1 MDSSLDAYLKPTP
14 VFDCD
19 HPSIQAKT
27 ASLTRNETDAAGKAM
42 KLFYFVR
49 DEIEYAFYPPSFPLE
64 DLFRA
69 SHTLSV
75 PKSFCIPKAVLL
87 ATMARAAGIP
97 AGIAFADIRNHLLPQ
112 KAVDL
117 LGGNLIRLHGFSV
130 LYLDGKWVKATP
142 AFDLK
147 MSEDNGLVPVEFDCT
162 TDAMLP
168 SHDRKGRKHIEYVGD
183 LVHRLY
189 VTDLGHYFDDIDPQ
203 RLVEALLEG
212 FDDSVL
218 ADRMSGLLREAPP
231 AA

>member
-19 HPSIQAKT
+19 HPSIQAKA
-27 ASLTRNETDAAGKAM
+27 ASLTRHETDATGKAV

-49 DEIEYAFYPPSFPLE
+49 DEVEYAFYPPSFPLE
-64 DLFRA
+64 DIFRA

-75 PKSFCIPKAVLL
+75 RKSACIPKAILL
-87 ATMARAAGIP
+87 ATLARAADIP
-97 AGIAFADIRNHLLPQ
+97 AGVAFADIRNHLLPR
-112 KAVDL
+112 KAMDL

-147 MSEDNGLVPVEFDCT
+147 MSEANGLIPVEFDGT
-162 TDAMLP
+162 RDAMLP
-168 SHDRKGRKHIEYVGD
+168 SHDRNGRKHIEYVEGLD
-183 LVHRLY
+183 HRRY
-189 VTDLGHYFDDIDPQ
+189 VTDLGRYFDDIDPM

-212 FDDSVL
+212 FDDDVV
-218 ADRMSGLLREAPP
+218 ANWMAGLVQGAPP
-231 AA
+231 DA

>member
-19 HPSIQAKT
+19 HPSIQAKA
-27 ASLTRNETDAAGKAM
+27 ASLTRHETDATGKAT

-49 DEIEYAFYPPSFPLE
+49 DEMEYAFYPPSHPLE

-75 PKSFCIPKAVLL
+75 RRGFCIPKAVLL
-87 ATMARAAGIP
+87 ATLARAAGIP

-112 KAVDL
+112 KAMDL
-117 LGGNLIRLHGFSV
+117 IGGNLIRLHGFAV
-130 LYLDGKWVKATP
+130 LHLDGKWVKATP

-147 MSEDNGLVPVEFDCT
+147 MSEDNGLVPVEFDGT

-168 SHDRKGRKHIEYVGD
+168 SHDVSGRKHIEYVGG

-189 VTDLGHYFDDIDPQ
+189 VTDLGRYFDDIDPM

-212 FDDSVL
+212 FDDSVP
-218 ADRMSGLLREAPP
+218 ADWMGGLLQGTPP
-231 AA
+231 DA